1 MIMLVMINSRAS
13 LVLETNITLS
23 CIKSSRSKIS
33 CNLMVPNYN
42 NCESVERITIT
53 YMYHMDNVPTVGKNS
68 GILRT

>member
-1 MIMLVMINSRAS
+1 MINSRAS

-23 CIKSSRSKIS
+23 CIESSRSKIS

-53 YMYHMDNVPTVGKNS
+53 YMNHMDIAPNGGQNL
-68 GILRT
+68 GIL